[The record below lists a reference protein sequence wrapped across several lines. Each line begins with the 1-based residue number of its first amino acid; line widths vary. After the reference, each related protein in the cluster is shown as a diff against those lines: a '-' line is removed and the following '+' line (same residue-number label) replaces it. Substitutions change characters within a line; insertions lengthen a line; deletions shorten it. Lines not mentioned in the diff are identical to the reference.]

1 MSPWHVRGGLPC
13 EESHSG
19 SRHRSLPWGLWRL
32 TDGPLMITAP
42 LRISMEGPLGSS
54 CSGGGCHVRRATPAL
69 DIAAFP
75 GDSGDSPMGH

>member
-42 LRISMEGPLGSS
+42 LRISMEGRLVPST
-54 CSGGGCHVRRATPAL
+54 SGGGCHVRRATPAQ

-75 GDSGDSPMGH
+75 GHSGE

>member
-19 SRHRSLPWGLWRL
+19 SRHRSLPWALWRL

-42 LRISMEGPLGSS
+42 LRISMEGP
-54 CSGGGCHVRRATPAL
+54 
-69 DIAAFP
+69 
-75 GDSGDSPMGH
+75 

>member
-19 SRHRSLPWGLWRL
+19 SRHRSLPWAFWRL

-42 LRISMEGPLGSS
+42 LRISMEGRSVPGT
-54 CSGGGCHVRRATPAL
+54 SGGGCHVRRATPAL

-75 GDSGDSPMGH
+75 GDCGE

>member
-19 SRHRSLPWGLWRL
+19 SRHRSLPWALWRL

-42 LRISMEGPLGSS
+42 LQISMEGRSVPGT
-54 CSGGGCHVRRATPAL
+54 SGGGCHVRRATPAL